1 MQSTH
6 TSSELATAQDG
17 KINES
22 DLIEGA
28 RVRLSC
34 GSVFVVGPRES
45 DNGQTF
51 IRSKLDS
58 KKYTSNFWTYRN
70 ELNDCVSFF
79 NEEGGEV
86 IK

>member
-1 MQSTH
+1 MQSNTH
-6 TSSELATAQDG
+6 TAEIATAQDG
-17 KINES
+17 QIKES

-34 GSVFVVGPRES
+34 GSVFIVGPRES